1 MARRFEMTDEPW
13 IRIEPLL
20 PGRADT
26 PGVTAR
32 DHRNFVD
39 AVLGIA
45 RTGAGWRDLPERFGD
60 WNNTFQRFHRW
71 AQSGV
76 WARVR
81 EALGG
86 DADLEHRMIDATVI
100 RAHQHAA
107 GAEKQAATRPSAAR
121 VVE

>member
-1 MARRFEMTDEPW
+1 MARRFEITDEQW

-32 DHRNFVD
+32 DNRNFVD
-39 AVLGIA
+39 AVLWIA

-60 WNNTFQRFHRW
+60 WNNTFQRFNRW
-71 AQSGV
+71 AKSGV
-76 WARVR
+76 WGRVM

-86 DADLEHRMIDATVI
+86 DADLEHLMIDSTVV

-107 GAEKQAATRPSAAR
+107 GAEKKAATRPSAAR